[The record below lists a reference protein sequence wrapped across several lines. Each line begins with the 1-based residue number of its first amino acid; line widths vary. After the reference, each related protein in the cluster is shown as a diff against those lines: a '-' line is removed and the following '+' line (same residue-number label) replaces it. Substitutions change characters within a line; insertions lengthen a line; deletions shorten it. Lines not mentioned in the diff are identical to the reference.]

1 MSPRKVMVMADAI
14 RGSAVGKA
22 LDYLNFSKRRA
33 AKPLYKLLKSA
44 IGNATQE
51 KGTNVDQLFV
61 SEVRVDGGP
70 TWKRWLPRAKG
81 SASPIRKRTSHV
93 TLVLGEK

>member
-1 MSPRKVMVMADAI
+1 MVMADAV
-14 RGSAVGKA
+14 RGSSVGKA
-22 LDYLNFSKRRA
+22 LDYLNFSRRRA

-44 IGNATQE
+44 LMNASQE
-51 KGTNVDQLFV
+51 KGTNVDQLIV
-61 SEVRVDGGP
+61 KEVQVDGGP

-93 TLVLGEK
+93 TLILGEK